1 MNLNLDNSTALLLID
16 LQKGFEDIEYWGGGR
31 NNLMAEENAAK
42 ILHTWRENNLPL
54 FHIKHC
60 STNPDSPLAEGNTG
74 NDFLELVTPLKGE
87 VVIKKKVNS
96 AFIGTNLKELLDEK
110 GILKLVIVGL
120 TTDHCISTTTRMA
133 GNFGYETY
141 LIEDATA
148 TFDKIGVN
156 GEKYTAQIIHDTA
169 LASLHEEFATVINL
183 NDIYQLFQ
191 QS

>member
-16 LQKGFEDIEYWGGGR
+16 LQKGFENIEYWGGGR
-31 NNLMAEENAAK
+31 NNPMAEENAAK
-42 ILHTWRENNLPL
+42 ILHVWRENSLPL

-60 STNPDSPLAEGNTG
+60 STNPNSPLAEGNKG
-74 NDFLELVTPLKGE
+74 NDFLEFVTPLKGE
-87 VVIKKKVNS
+87 VVIKKNVNS

-110 GILKLVIVGL
+110 GITKIVIVGL
-120 TTDHCISTTTRMA
+120 TTDHCISTSTRMA

-141 LIEDATA
+141 LIADATA

-156 GEKYTAQIIHDTA
+156 GEKYTAQLIHDTA

-183 NDIYQLFQ
+183 NDFYQLLQ
-191 QS
+191 